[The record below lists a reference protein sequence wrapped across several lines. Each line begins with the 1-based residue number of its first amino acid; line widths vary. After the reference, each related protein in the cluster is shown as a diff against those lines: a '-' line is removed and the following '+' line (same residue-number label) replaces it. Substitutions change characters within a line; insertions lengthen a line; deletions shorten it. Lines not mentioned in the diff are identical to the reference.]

1 MAHGFALA
9 GGLATMRKI
18 KRRVMLVTSC
28 LLACVVG
35 VLACGTAYAQTNTV
49 KRPTKN
55 GHLVQ
60 TFTNLLATADR
71 IVVRDGG
78 YTPSPED
85 KVLFTVT
92 DKEEMGTVI
101 NNIRFKENAS
111 IDKCFCG
118 GWPGIDWYKGD
129 GRLLTSLQHSRAIR
143 WGGFGYAYGD
153 LPLTE
158 ESRVWIVEWLVS
170 HGLNQ
175 SDIEKG
181 MPKPEEKAKET
192 P

>member
-1 MAHGFALA
+1 
-9 GGLATMRKI
+9 MRKI
-18 KRRVMLVTSC
+18 ERCIITVTSC
-28 LLACVVG
+28 LLACVLG
-35 VLACGTAYAQTNTV
+35 MLAHGTAYAQTNTV

-60 TFTNLLATADR
+60 NFTNLLVTADR

-78 YTPSPED
+78 HTPSPKD

-111 IDKCFCG
+111 VEKCFCD

-143 WGGFGYAYGD
+143 WGGFGYSSGD

-170 HGLNQ
+170 HGLNKA
-175 SDIEKG
+175 DVEKG
-181 MPKPEEKAKET
+181 MPPKPAKEPKET